1 MWNEIDSIKYRYIEK
16 LNIDI
21 IEYLNGMI
29 NWLYMFNK

>member
-16 LNIDI
+16 INIDI
-21 IEYLNGMI
+21 IKYLNGMI

>member
-1 MWNEIDSIKYRYIEK
+1 MWNEIDSIKYRYIDK

>member
-21 IEYLNGMI
+21 IKYLNGII